1 MDCDIEIQDALEI
14 YGSFLIGQTNGM
26 NDALSLPA
34 VAAALEL
41 TGTPLPERPEVAR
54 RLLLVHADCLAV
66 MKIERGRAGG

>member
-1 MDCDIEIQDALEI
+1 
-14 YGSFLIGQTNGM
+14 M